1 MKRINPKN
9 YNPTNEINKQSD
21 MAKVALTVVFHN
33 CTINI
38 DERQNNSKN
47 HKEEQKGCTINS
59 K

>member
-1 MKRINPKN
+1 MKK
-9 YNPTNEINKQSD
+9 TSKEQVS
-21 MAKVALTVVFHN
+21 LTVVFHN
-33 CTINI
+33 CTINV